1 MKDLRIEVEN
11 IVREYKILRLSERE
25 KGRRNKTDN
34 ENVLILNEIV
44 NKLES
49 VLGYSV
55 SMESNVCSSSIEDRL
70 KAIGEEN

>member
-1 MKDLRIEVEN
+1 MNNLKTEIEN

-25 KGRRNKTDN
+25 KGRKNRTDN
-34 ENVLILNEIV
+34 GNVLILNEIV
-44 NKLES
+44 NRLES